1 MLAFYFV
8 SDWYLQEFISIF
20 NHPHIFSWNIAL
32 ISVERIHTEDGS
44 GDYTIFNRVT
54 YLGAASINA
63 PRSEGEIQRNMAIL
77 NAQAQEQAL
86 EVSVSVPSNSEG
98 YVMWVLL
105 HSPLLNKGFSEV
117 KMVEIYGRKL
127 GCR

>member
-1 MLAFYFV
+1 MLLKNILHLFHDHYHTHHYF
-8 SDWYLQEFISIF
+8 L
-20 NHPHIFSWNIAL
+20 IA
-32 ISVERIHTEDGS
+32 VERVHAEDGS

-98 YVMWVLL
+98 YVM
-105 HSPLLNKGFSEV
+105 
-117 KMVEIYGRKL
+117 
-127 GCR
+127 